1 MPPKV
6 DDQIHKYTGEPIPGT
21 ADISLLPKPGKAIEM
36 ESIKDWNIFY
46 IFEFK
51 ILIMEEGSQSSGN
64 DNNLPQ

>member
-36 ESIKDWNIFY
+36 ESIKD
-46 IFEFK
+46 
-51 ILIMEEGSQSSGN
+51 
-64 DNNLPQ
+64 